1 MSSRGQ
7 TSLLVTVILMVLLQC
22 FQAAPLAEGS
32 GSQVPQL
39 VSGGVAL
46 SPRWSEIVID
56 QEGSG
61 GESEASQFS
70 STSDILSQS
79 SSLEPSSEVLSSSD
93 TAEAYGTSSEGDS
106 DFVIEE
112 SGVDNEE
119 SILIQTT
126 TIWQELDD
134 NDFDLDGGAGN
145 EVGQEGGEEPG
156 TDQEEGDNVDNEIM
170 NVTPTEAE
178 TTTSVDDNAIPGGVR
193 NSPIESGEQESN
205 NLNIISNVLGNE
217 VGDHEGRV
225 KGGVGTP
232 NEPNETSESS
242 GIPGSGVMA
251 VVMFAAAIGVGALIS
266 FIMFSVSRFFKK
278 TTSRNNDPK

>member
-7 TSLLVTVILMVLLQC
+7 TSLLVTVILMVLVQC

-79 SSLEPSSEVLSSSD
+79 SSLEPSSEVFSSSD
-93 TAEAYGTSSEGDS
+93 NAEPYGTSSAGDS

-112 SGVDNEE
+112 SGVDTEE

-126 TIWQELDD
+126 TVWHELDD
-134 NDFDLDGGAGN
+134 NDFDLDG
-145 EVGQEGGEEPG
+145 EVGQGGGEEPG

-178 TTTSVDDNAIPGGVR
+178 TTTSVEDNAIPGGVR

-266 FIMFSVSRFFKK
+266 FIMFSVSKFFKK